1 MHSQGRVPPNLKCSL
16 PRTECLVAQAVSC
29 PKVSGQGGKSWTL
42 LTEWCAPLQ
51 GYMPPEKGISF
62 FFNLYKSGLCN
73 RGSHLCE
80 LWMWSSPQ
88 ALSFLAAHER
98 PGGSMVPI
106 APGGSEIA
114 AVVFSG

>member
-62 FFNLYKSGLCN
+62 FLICTKVAYAIEAVTSV
-73 RGSHLCE
+73 
-80 LWMWSSPQ
+80 
-88 ALSFLAAHER
+88 SFGCGPLHR
-98 PGGSMVPI
+98 L
-106 APGGSEIA
+106 
-114 AVVFSG
+114 